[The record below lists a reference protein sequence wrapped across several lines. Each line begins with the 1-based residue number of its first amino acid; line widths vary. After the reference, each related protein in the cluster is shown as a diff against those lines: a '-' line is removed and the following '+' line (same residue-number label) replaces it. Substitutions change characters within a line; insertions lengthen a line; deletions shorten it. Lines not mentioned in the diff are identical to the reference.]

1 MNLEQIQEKLI
12 NDFDFEKVLEILT
25 KLGENF
31 TKDDLIENAKAL
43 IKMTYTS
50 REMDD
55 VFFNAAYLVAS
66 RSYIDQKEVHYSLNF
81 LIDIQSNVDFDL
93 KETFKHRIV
102 SEKEFIL
109 REELVNLL
117 ELNKTKYEENR
128 DEFLQANIFKIEE
141 ILEILD

>member
-1 MNLEQIQEKLI
+1 MNLEEIQEKLI
-12 NDFDFEKVLEILT
+12 NDFDFEKALEILE

-31 TKDDLIENAKAL
+31 SKNDLIENAKAL

-55 VFFNAAYLVAS
+55 VFFEAAYLVAS
-66 RSYIDQKEVHYSLNF
+66 RSYYDGKIVNYNLNF
-81 LIDIQSNVDFDL
+81 SMDIQSNL
-93 KETFKHRIV
+93 NIELEKEFINRVV

-109 REELVNLL
+109 REELLNLL
-117 ELNKTKYEENR
+117 ELNRIKFEEDK
-128 DEFLQANIFKIEE
+128 DEFSKSNIYKIEE

>member
-1 MNLEQIQEKLI
+1 MNLEEIQEKLI
-12 NDFDFEKVLEILT
+12 NDFDFEKALKILE

-31 TKDDLIENAKAL
+31 SKNDLIENAKAL

-55 VFFNAAYLVAS
+55 VFFEAAYLVAS
-66 RSYIDQKEVHYSLNF
+66 RSYYEGKVVNYNLNF
-81 LIDIQSNVDFDL
+81 SMDIQSNLNIDL
-93 KETFKHRIV
+93 EKEFTNRVV

-109 REELVNLL
+109 REELLNLL
-117 ELNKTKYEENR
+117 ELNRIKFEEDK
-128 DEFLQANIFKIEE
+128 DEFSKSNVYKIEE